1 MKKLSLMRSKMDN
14 EAKSLLIIIIIIII
28 IVHTDFSKLAI
39 FYQPK
44 TYATLH

>member
-14 EAKSLLIIIIIIII
+14 EAKSLLIIII

>member
-14 EAKSLLIIIIIIII
+14 EAKSLLIII

>member
-1 MKKLSLMRSKMDN
+1 MKKLSLMRSKMDS
-14 EAKSLLIIIIIIII
+14 EAKTLLITI